1 MNLIDKYPSAKA
13 FTLKGRDEAVLMIH
27 GFTSTPNIFRELAEK
42 VSERFGWEI
51 EIPLLSG
58 HGLTPMS
65 LDSIKKQDWIR
76 DAELG
81 MEKMLIKYSRIHLV
95 GLSLGGTLC
104 AHLATRYPT
113 NVASITLL
121 APAMFVQG
129 FFIRQL
135 LKIARWFPPC
145 ILKKWIVRKRPQDML
160 EIVAYQEFSAY
171 GVVELDKI
179 CRAIRKTFLTPKPCL
194 IFSPTRDATIAPK
207 SSKWF
212 HKRSSNSRIV
222 ELTKSPHVVFLGT
235 ENEKIF
241 SEIISFYEAESKQV

>member
-135 LKIARWFPPC
+135 LKIARWFPNK
-145 ILKKWIVRKRPQDML
+145 ILKPWVVRKSNPQDLL
-160 EIVAYQEFSAY
+160 ENVAYQEYSAY
-171 GVVELDKI
+171 WGRSELDAV
-179 CRAIRKTFLTPKPCL
+179 CRASEKRISHDP
-194 IFSPTRDATIAPK
+194 SPA
-207 SSKWF
+207 
-212 HKRSSNSRIV
+212 
-222 ELTKSPHVVFLGT
+222 
-235 ENEKIF
+235 
-241 SEIISFYEAESKQV
+241 